1 MAIDTTSALA
11 SFIYFIAVQNSR
23 VLRFTVGL

>member
-1 MAIDTTSALA
+1 MAIDMSIAVA
-11 SFIYFIAVQNSR
+11 SFIYFIVVQNSR

>member
-1 MAIDTTSALA
+1 MAIDTSALA
-11 SFIYFIAVQNSR
+11 SFIYFIVVQNSR